1 MEKDVAPN
9 NEPQKKL
16 SLSDIVRAKGV
27 VKPLNTE
34 TVEAVTTN
42 DVQVK
47 PKIDPQKAM
56 EQELLAKIDNNI
68 DRVKRSIY
76 NEKIKPMI
84 DEQKAI
90 MEEKEFN
97 GEIEVSNMAEIAAYK
112 AQHKSA
118 TTTAVEQVQPT
129 ANIAE
134 ESKEEEVVEPTPDFT
149 TSSGFLDKPIADIDF
164 DENDFDDDLI
174 SDEKDSSDSD
184 LDDGA
189 KEEEDM
195 KATEEDEAEKA
206 KQERE
211 KEKAE
216 LKKKS
221 DIIKQFIMPEAIDL
235 TGFTESSKSIN
246 INTAI
251 NHISEVDTKFT
262 ESRSVVLYNTGRT
275 IAFTPLTGSEIVSLS
290 SENFSSELEMYK
302 KSFYTMYTHDVTPN
316 KPKTFTAWAKSID
329 AGDLQQMYFGLYN
342 ATFGDSNYIGY
353 QCSKCDSFFM
363 KKFPIDKMWS
373 FAKDTT
379 DEQKDKYNYIKE
391 HGESEENFKTKTR
404 RYNLSK
410 DYIIQ
415 LKPRS
420 IYNILEMNYLDNDFR
435 RKYDS
440 ILRAMGYVDKV
451 FFVDYVH
458 NQLTPVDFKV
468 DRDSITKTIKN
479 RCIVL
484 YKVLTSITPDNYSMF
499 TGMIYN
505 YYLDEAKAL
514 GLINYHIPETDCT
527 EIVKEGA
534 NKGKPCNEHIDSL
547 EISPYNMLFTRHQL
561 VMQSTLH
568 VD

>member
-195 KATEEDEAEKA
+195 KATEEDEAE
-206 KQERE
+206 
-211 KEKAE
+211 
-216 LKKKS
+216 S
-221 DIIKQFIMPEAIDL
+221 
-235 TGFTESSKSIN
+235 
-246 INTAI
+246 
-251 NHISEVDTKFT
+251 
-262 ESRSVVLYNTGRT
+262 
-275 IAFTPLTGSEIVSLS
+275 
-290 SENFSSELEMYK
+290 
-302 KSFYTMYTHDVTPN
+302 
-316 KPKTFTAWAKSID
+316 
-329 AGDLQQMYFGLYN
+329 
-342 ATFGDSNYIGY
+342 
-353 QCSKCDSFFM
+353 
-363 KKFPIDKMWS
+363 
-373 FAKDTT
+373 
-379 DEQKDKYNYIKE
+379 
-391 HGESEENFKTKTR
+391 
-404 RYNLSK
+404 
-410 DYIIQ
+410 
-415 LKPRS
+415 
-420 IYNILEMNYLDNDFR
+420 
-435 RKYDS
+435 
-440 ILRAMGYVDKV
+440 
-451 FFVDYVH
+451 
-458 NQLTPVDFKV
+458 
-468 DRDSITKTIKN
+468 
-479 RCIVL
+479 
-484 YKVLTSITPDNYSMF
+484 
-499 TGMIYN
+499 
-505 YYLDEAKAL
+505 
-514 GLINYHIPETDCT
+514 
-527 EIVKEGA
+527 
-534 NKGKPCNEHIDSL
+534 
-547 EISPYNMLFTRHQL
+547 
-561 VMQSTLH
+561 
-568 VD
+568 